1 LGRGQTISNLI
12 CKLELWIYGAGMVL
26 GLLLIGAAMLTDIE
40 RHTWNECEPDDDREE
55 RTPDDEEQMNEL
67 PLG

>member
-1 LGRGQTISNLI
+1 MAELLCKVNL
-12 CKLELWIYGAGMVL
+12 CVYGVGMIL
-26 GLLLIGAAMLTDIE
+26 GLLLIGAAMITDVE

-55 RTPDDEEQMNEL
+55 RTPDQEEQAAEL